1 MHAGM
6 LLKQLSKCGIHLLP
20 EDADAERGG
29 IHLKNKATEERAIQ
43 DIAQTLKVFAFQSVK
58 WCQEAN
64 EENIVVRLR
73 ENPDNDRVFLEDDES
88 DWRSIMWWSNK
99 VSYIKCKNCDETFNS
114 EIEDKMVTHSML
126 SLAVVGV
133 YNQNTSD
140 QCQYYHDIDFIDNV
154 QRVLRLL
161 RLLSFTTA
169 AYDKRTLEE

>member
-1 MHAGM
+1 
-6 LLKQLSKCGIHLLP
+6 
-20 EDADAERGG
+20 
-29 IHLKNKATEERAIQ
+29 
-43 DIAQTLKVFAFQSVK
+43 
-58 WCQEAN
+58 
-64 EENIVVRLR
+64 
-73 ENPDNDRVFLEDDES
+73 
-88 DWRSIMWWSNK
+88 MWWSNK